1 MGKVLSTILQGGLQ
15 KQVIADDDLIFW
27 QHDVNVAIPNAT
39 WTPLPWNRAVTTLG
53 EDVPSKRWGVF
64 ARPTDVVPSP
74 GVANFA
80 ATTIAAGSDAAAL
93 PQGTI
98 NVVSTNADPVT
109 GTPAFA
115 TAGYLVIRAT
125 TLGGADTVVK
135 YTGKTAT
142 SFTGC
147 TLGTGTMNTG
157 NIVRQA
163 NVTFEKVGS
172 GLAAI
177 AEVAWANNATGLRGI
192 RFRFMD
198 GVFNFAAGTT
208 VVGAVAAA
216 DPLMHI
222 QTCEQPINGGQ
233 IPGPNVGGIVEVYQ
247 SSTGVLNSVFLA
259 TELSAPRL
267 VAVDFCP
274 VDISN
279 VP

>member
-1 MGKVLSTILQGGLQ
+1 LGKVLSTTVVGPQNLQ
-15 KQVIADDDLIFW
+15 KTATAEQDLIFW
-27 QHDVNVAIPNAT
+27 QHDVSVAIPNAV
-39 WTPLPWNRAVTTLG
+39 WTPLPWNRAISTLG
-53 EDVPSKRWGVF
+53 EDIPSKRWGLF
-64 ARPTDVVPSP
+64 ARPTDVQ
-74 GVANFA
+74 AFA
-80 ATTIAAGSDAAAL
+80 AAQTTIAAGSDAAAL

-98 NVVSTNADPVT
+98 NVVSTT
-109 GTPAFA
+109 GFA

-135 YTGKTAT
+135 YTGVTSN

-163 NVTFEKVGS
+163 NVTFEKIGS
-172 GLAAI
+172 GLAAV